1 VAIGALDPDLP
12 IARVA
17 TMQQMV
23 AESIAAPRFTMR
35 VLTAF
40 AAAAVV
46 LACLALYG
54 VMSCLVGQRARELA
68 TRLALGA
75 KRRTVFFLVMREGV
89 ALALAGA
96 TLGIGASLATG
107 RALSG
112 LLVEISPHDP
122 VTLAGVMLVVSV
134 VAALACYFP
143 ARRAAGLDPAVT
155 LREGGR

>member
-1 VAIGALDPDLP
+1 
-12 IARVA
+12 
-17 TMQQMV
+17 
-23 AESIAAPRFTMR
+23 
-35 VLTAF
+35 
-40 AAAAVV
+40 
-46 LACLALYG
+46 
-54 VMSCLVGQRARELA
+54 
-68 TRLALGA
+68 
-75 KRRTVFFLVMREGV
+75 MREGV